1 MLIRDVGLQL
11 YSLHELTDVDF
22 RGTVEK
28 VAKMGYRGVEFAGY
42 GGLKPDE
49 MARFLK
55 DNGLEAYG
63 SHIGSLPKTDAE
75 WDVEIEMNL
84 AVGNKYL
91 VCPWQD
97 MATHDDAMRF
107 AEVVTKTAEKLR
119 PHGLRIGYHNHEFE
133 FAVDK
138 GEILLDTLLR
148 NVPEDVFVE
157 FDVFWVAYA
166 GFDPL
171 RWIRKYAGRQP
182 LMHIKELAADRKA
195 NVEIGAGIMDFESI
209 ISLGQEIGTKHFII
223 EQEEYTLPPLE
234 SCKVSLDNLKS
245 L

>member
-1 MLIRDVGLQL
+1 M
-11 YSLHELTDVDF
+11 
-22 RGTVEK
+22 
-28 VAKMGYRGVEFAGY
+28 
-42 GGLKPDE
+42 
-49 MARFLK
+49 
-55 DNGLEAYG
+55 
-63 SHIGSLPKTDAE
+63 
-75 WDVEIEMNL
+75 
-84 AVGNKYL
+84 
-91 VCPWQD
+91 
-97 MATHDDAMRF
+97 
-107 AEVVTKTAEKLR
+107 
-119 PHGLRIGYHNHEFE
+119 
-133 FAVDK
+133 
-138 GEILLDTLLR
+138 LR

-209 ISLGQEIGTKHFII
+209 IGLGKEIGTKHFII

-234 SCKVSLDNLKS
+234 SCRVSLENLLK